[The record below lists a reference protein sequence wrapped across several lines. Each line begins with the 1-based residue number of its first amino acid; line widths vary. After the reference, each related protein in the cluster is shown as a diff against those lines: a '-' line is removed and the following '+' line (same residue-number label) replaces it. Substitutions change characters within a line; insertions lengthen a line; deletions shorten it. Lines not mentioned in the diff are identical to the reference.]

1 MIHRTTMDA
10 AERRVVRRPREE
22 PTVHIV
28 TKILIVFC
36 AVLSLLL
43 AALTMAYAAN
53 ANVLKASIR
62 TEQTLKQ
69 AAMADAS
76 QQVSQ
81 AGLLNADQG
90 KTIVSLNDM
99 IASKEKDIANLTAER
114 TQLRTEVQ
122 RAQAD
127 ADRATSQ
134 IQQLNATGQTQAALI
149 KNYRDE
155 VTALREGGL
164 ATERRS
170 IELQDKINDLSSQRE
185 VLEQNARA
193 LKEQLEELK
202 LANSTLAQNAASGG
216 VSNMATKSASTPRE
230 LPGPIVRAR
239 VSEIFRSPAGDD
251 MVVISEGSNRGL
263 KENIQMNIS
272 RGDAFIASIVLTRVE
287 PTKAVGRVT
296 FKPGSIAVDDTVLSR
311 LE

>member
-1 MIHRTTMDA
+1 MNHRTTIDA
-10 AERRVVRRPREE
+10 AERRVFRRPREE

-53 ANVLKASIR
+53 ANVLRTSIKA
-62 TEQTLKQ
+62 EQNLKN
-69 AAMADAS
+69 AALADAA

-81 AGLLNADQG
+81 TALLNLDQS
-90 KTIVSLNDM
+90 KTIQSLQAMLAAKEQDITSLN
-99 IASKEKDIANLTAER
+99 AER
-114 TQLRTEVQ
+114 TQLRTDVQ
-122 RAQAD
+122 RSQAD
-127 ADRATSQ
+127 ADRSASQ
-134 IQQLNATGQTQAALI
+134 IAQLNATTQTQAALI

-155 VTALREGGL
+155 VTTLRETDL
-164 ATERRS
+164 STQRRS
-170 IELQDKINDLSSQRE
+170 IDLQDKINDLGSQRE

-216 VSNMATKSASTPRE
+216 VTNMASKTMAPRE

-239 VSEIFRSPAGDD
+239 VSEVFRSPAGDD

-272 RGDAFIASIVLTRVE
+272 RGDAFVATIVLTRVE
-287 PTKAVGRVT
+287 PTKSVGRVT
-296 FKPGSIAVDDTVLSR
+296 FKPGTLSVDDTVLSR

>member
-1 MIHRTTMDA
+1 M
-10 AERRVVRRPREE
+10 
-22 PTVHIV
+22 HIV

-53 ANVLKASIR
+53 ANILKASIR

-69 AAMADAS
+69 AARADAS

-99 IASKEKDIANLTAER
+99 IASKEKDIANLTGER

-122 RAQAD
+122 RSQAD

-149 KNYRDE
+149 KSYRDE

-216 VSNMATKSASTPRE
+216 VTNMASKSGSTPRE

-272 RGDAFIASIVLTRVE
+272 RGDAFIASIVLTRVD

-296 FKPGSIAVDDTVLSR
+296 FKPGSISVDDTVLSR

>member
-1 MIHRTTMDA
+1 MNHRTTIDA

-53 ANVLKASIR
+53 ANVLRTSIKA
-62 TEQTLKQ
+62 EQNLKQ
-69 AAMADAS
+69 AALADAS

-99 IASKEKDIANLTAER
+99 IASKEKDIANLNAER
-114 TQLRTEVQ
+114 TQLRTDVQ

-127 ADRATSQ
+127 ADRSASQ
-134 IQQLNATGQTQAALI
+134 IAQLNATTQTQAALI

-155 VTALREGGL
+155 VTTLREGSL
-164 ATERRS
+164 AGERRS
-170 IELQDKINDLSSQRE
+170 IELLDKINDLSSQRE

-202 LANSTLAQNAASGG
+202 LANATLAQNAASGG
-216 VSNMATKSASTPRE
+216 VTNMAAKTMAPRE

-239 VSEIFRSPAGDD
+239 VSEIFKSPAGDD

-263 KENIQMNIS
+263 KENVLMNIS
-272 RGDAFIASIVLTRVE
+272 HGDTFVATIVLTRVD

-296 FKPGSIAVDDTVLSR
+296 FKPGTLSVDDTVLSR

>member
-1 MIHRTTMDA
+1 MIHRTTMNA

-53 ANVLKASIR
+53 ANILKASIR

-99 IASKEKDIANLTAER
+99 IASKEKDIANLTGER

-122 RAQAD
+122 RSQAD

-149 KNYRDE
+149 KSYRDE

-216 VSNMATKSASTPRE
+216 VTNMASKSGSTPRE

-272 RGDAFIASIVLTRVE
+272 RGDAFIASIVLTRVD

-296 FKPGSIAVDDTVLSR
+296 FKPGSISVDDTVLSR

>member
-1 MIHRTTMDA
+1 M
-10 AERRVVRRPREE
+10 
-22 PTVHIV
+22 HIV

-53 ANVLKASIR
+53 ANILKASIR

-99 IASKEKDIANLTAER
+99 IASKEKDIANLTGER

-122 RAQAD
+122 RSQAD

-149 KNYRDE
+149 KSYRDE

-216 VSNMATKSASTPRE
+216 VTNLASKSGSTPRE

-272 RGDAFIASIVLTRVE
+272 RGDAFIASIVLTRVD

-296 FKPGSIAVDDTVLSR
+296 FKPGSISVDDTVLSR

>member
-1 MIHRTTMDA
+1 M
-10 AERRVVRRPREE
+10 
-22 PTVHIV
+22 HIV

-53 ANVLKASIR
+53 ANILKANIR
-62 TEQTLKQ
+62 TEQTMKH

-76 QQVSQ
+76 SQVAQ

-99 IASKEKDIANLTAER
+99 IASKEKDIANLTGER

-122 RAQAD
+122 RSQAD

-149 KNYRDE
+149 KSYRDE

-216 VSNMATKSASTPRE
+216 VTNMASKSGSTPRE

-296 FKPGSIAVDDTVLSR
+296 FKPGSISVDDTVLSR

>member
-1 MIHRTTMDA
+1 M
-10 AERRVVRRPREE
+10 
-22 PTVHIV
+22 HIV

-53 ANVLKASIR
+53 ANILKASIR

-99 IASKEKDIANLTAER
+99 IASKEKDIANLTGER

-122 RAQAD
+122 RSQAD

-149 KNYRDE
+149 KSYRDE

-216 VSNMATKSASTPRE
+216 VTNMASKSGSTPRE

-272 RGDAFIASIVLTRVE
+272 RGDAFIASIVLTRVD

-296 FKPGSIAVDDTVLSR
+296 FKPGSISVDDTVLSR